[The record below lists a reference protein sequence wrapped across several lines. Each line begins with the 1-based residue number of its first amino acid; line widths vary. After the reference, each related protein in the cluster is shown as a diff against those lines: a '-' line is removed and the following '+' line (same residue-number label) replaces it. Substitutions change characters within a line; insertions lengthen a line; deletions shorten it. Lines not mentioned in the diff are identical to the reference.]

1 MKMKK
6 TLYYVLVGF
15 FALVFLFSSGYI
27 VNYLINSRQQSNL
40 NEDLASIVATGN
52 FTRPTF
58 IDQVG
63 TKPTTDST
71 EATQPDS
78 GTSTTAPET
87 DATTPGIQATTPKPT
102 SPRPNGGSS
111 GSNNGGNTS
120 TNNNGSVDIEKILP
134 QYLPIYQR
142 NNDTVGWITIEG
154 TNINYPVVQSPNRK
168 DYYLN
173 HSFEKKW
180 SVWGAIYVREAC
192 NVNTPSDN
200 ITLYGHQM
208 KDGSMFSRLH
218 NYKYMENW
226 QAHPYIYF
234 DTLYEY
240 HTYKIF
246 AVFKTTVKAGGF
258 PYHLFVNAVNEAE
271 FNTFIQTAKDLSL
284 YETGITPVYGDKII
298 TLSTCDAPDDDA
310 RFVVMAVRIS

>member
-6 TLYYVLVGF
+6 ALYYILVGF

-27 VNYLINSRQQSNL
+27 INYLINSKQQSNL
-40 NEDLASIVATGN
+40 NDDLASIVASGE
-52 FTRPTF
+52 FTRPSF
-58 IDQVG
+58 VDPIV
-63 TKPTTDST
+63 TKPTEGTTPT
-71 EATQPDS
+71 ETTQPDS
-78 GTSTTAPET
+78 GTSSTVPGTE
-87 DATTPGIQATTPKPT
+87 ATTPDTQATTPRPT
-102 SPRPNGGSS
+102 SPRPTGGSSS
-111 GSNNGGNTS
+111 GSNSGNNS
-120 TNNNGSVDIEKILP
+120 SGSVDIENILP

-142 NNDTVGWITIEG
+142 NPDTVGWITIDG

-173 HSFEKKW
+173 HNFDKKW
-180 SVWGAIYVREAC
+180 SVWGAIYVREVC

-200 ITLYGHQM
+200 VTLYGHQM

-226 QAHPYIYF
+226 QQYPYIYF

-258 PYHLFVNAVNEAE
+258 PYHLFVDAANEAE
-271 FNTFIQTAKDLSL
+271 FNTFIQTAKNLSL